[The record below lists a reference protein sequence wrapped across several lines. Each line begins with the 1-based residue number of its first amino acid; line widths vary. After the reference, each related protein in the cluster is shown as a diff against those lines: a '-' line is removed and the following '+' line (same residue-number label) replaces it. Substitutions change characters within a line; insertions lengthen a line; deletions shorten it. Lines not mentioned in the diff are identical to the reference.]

1 MPSKIQSILIGG
13 LLAAV
18 IGVFISVAS
27 EVSGASAP
35 GNSSSALG
43 IVFTIFGCMAAM
55 ASGFIAIWHYTNEN
69 ELTLTGGQ
77 GVEVGVLAG
86 CVYGVGAL
94 VLSYVMV
101 SIGLLPSPAKILERV
116 RDTGAF
122 DTPGAE
128 QAESI
133 TEMML
138 TWGIPIITIVIGVIM
153 GLIGGAIGA
162 AVFKRGSN
170 DETSE

>member
-18 IGVFISVAS
+18 IGVFIAVAS
-27 EVSGASAP
+27 EVSGASDP

-43 IVFTIFGCMAAM
+43 IVFQLLGCMAAM
-55 ASGFIAIWHYTNEN
+55 TSGLIAVWHYTNEN

-77 GVEVGVLAG
+77 GVGVGVLAG
-86 CVYGVGAL
+86 LVYAVGIL
-94 VLSYVMV
+94 ILSYVLV
-101 SIGLLPSPAKILERV
+101 GIGLLPSPEESFERI
-116 RDTGAF
+116 RDSGAF
-122 DTPGAE
+122 DAPGAE

-133 TEMML
+133 TRMML
-138 TWGIPIITIVIGVIM
+138 TWGIPIITTVIGVIM

-162 AVFKRGSN
+162 AVFKRGAD
-170 DETSE
+170 DEMSE